1 MIFDAS
7 QSGSFAEEAVEYV
20 MIYVDPILT
29 VYYIV
34 AIALFT
40 LFSYKKPELRFFI
53 VTFLCVLMSVIM
65 MLSHAYEAEAIFL
78 FIAGVSSIFAIFYYR
93 YKVGLT
99 TIKEVDASG

>member
-7 QSGSFAEEAVEYV
+7 HGGSFAEEAVEYV

-29 VYYIV
+29 VYYII
-34 AIALFT
+34 AIALFAI
-40 LFSYKKPELRFFI
+40 FSYKKPELRFFI
-53 VTFLCVLMSVIM
+53 ITFLCILMSVIM

-78 FIAGVSSIFAIFYYR
+78 FIAGASSIFAILYYR

-99 TIKEVDASG
+99 TIAEVDSSG